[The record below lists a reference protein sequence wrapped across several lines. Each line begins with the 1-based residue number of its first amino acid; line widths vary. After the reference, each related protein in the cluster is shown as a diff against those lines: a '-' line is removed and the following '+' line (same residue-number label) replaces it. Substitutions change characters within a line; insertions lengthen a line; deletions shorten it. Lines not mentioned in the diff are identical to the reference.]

1 MGVVGCLS
9 TQPLTENKMKVLAV
23 LLLSGLAAGG
33 GIGGSDWKMYNKWS
47 TMKAQESCLGEENM
61 KIHTVNL
68 KTAIAKCYQKDAPE
82 LNLPPFNSP
91 YRFINT
97 LMTSAGQMEY
107 NQMMDLFK
115 MYKMMQTM
123 KEHDSSDY
131 MSSLFNDHHYES
143 RPYSMDHD
151 KSWFQKMMM
160 KMNMKKMFE
169 KNIMNKYDSN
179 DFSMYSNMKG
189 NQYKNMFDFDNSD
202 KYGSHSNF
210 DVEKMMDA
218 YESKMNEDKMM
229 ENMMMYKMQQ
239 MQRSNDESSYNPFNK
254 NTYRERMA
262 ALLQRHKRQAPKNKD
277 NAAVTLPE
285 NLDLGD
291 RLADKLK
298 QEQYE
303 MEQEIGNMTCVM
315 KEIGI
320 LNQQNELDFN
330 TQKRAFEKFNIPNQ
344 WLKNRLLDDMELC
357 NKVAESLPVES
368 QKEYN
373 FPGLINMAQVKSYMR
388 CSKYSKM
395 RTCMYKDV
403 KETLEKNFG
412 SLDKIMEQT
421 QLNEDQLFPLV
432 TQLLHGE
439 EMEYFGM

>member
-1 MGVVGCLS
+1 MGVVAH
-9 TQPLTENKMKVLAV
+9 QPLTENKMKVLAV

-33 GIGGSDWKMYNKWS
+33 GVGNNDWKMFSRWS

-68 KTAIAKCYQKDAPE
+68 TAIAKCYQKDAPE

-97 LMTSAGQMEY
+97 LMTSADSMEHS
-107 NQMMDLFK
+107 QLMDLFK

-123 KEHDSSDY
+123 RGHDSSSY
-131 MSSLFNDHHYES
+131 MPSIFNDQHYGAK
-143 RPYSMDHD
+143 PYSMDHTN
-151 KSWFQKMMM
+151 KSWMEMMM
-160 KMNMKKMFE
+160 KMAMKKMFE
-169 KNIMNKYDSN
+169 KTMMNNYDT
-179 DFSMYSNMKG
+179 DMYI
-189 NQYKNMFDFDNSD
+189 NQYKDMFDFDSSD
-202 KYGSHSNF
+202 MYESQSNL
-210 DVEKMMDA
+210 EKMMDA
-218 YESKMNEDKMM
+218 YGSKMNEDKMM
-229 ENMMMYKMQQ
+229 ENMMMYKMHQ

-262 ALLQRHKRQAPKNKD
+262 ALLQRHKRQVSRSNDPNS
-277 NAAVTLPE
+277 AVILPE
-285 NLDLGD
+285 SLDVVD

-298 QEQYE
+298 DQQHK
-303 MEQEIGNMTCVM
+303 MEEEIGNMTCVM
-315 KEIGI
+315 REMGV
-320 LNQQNELDFN
+320 LNEQNELDFN
-330 TQKRAFEKFNIPNQ
+330 SQKRALDQSNLPNK
-344 WLKNRLLDDMELC
+344 WFKNRLLNDMEVC
-357 NKVAESLPVES
+357 NKMAESLPYDYT
-368 QKEYN
+368 QQHN
-373 FPGLINMAQVKSYMR
+373 FPGLVNLSQVKAYMK
-388 CSKYSKM
+388 CCKYSKM

-439 EMEYFGM
+439 EMDYYGF

>member
-1 MGVVGCLS
+1 MGVVAH
-9 TQPLTENKMKVLAV
+9 QPLTENKMKVLAV

-33 GIGGSDWKMYNKWS
+33 GVGNNDWKMFSRWS

-68 KTAIAKCYQKDAPE
+68 TAIAKCYQKDAPE

-97 LMTSAGQMEY
+97 LMTSADSMEHS
-107 NQMMDLFK
+107 QLMDLFK
-115 MYKMMQTM
+115 MYKMMRTM
-123 KEHDSSDY
+123 RGHDSSSY
-131 MSSLFNDHHYES
+131 MPSMFNDQHYGAK
-143 RPYSMDHD
+143 PYSMDHT
-151 KSWFQKMMM
+151 
-160 KMNMKKMFE
+160 N
-169 KNIMNKYDSN
+169 NL
-179 DFSMYSNMKG
+179 
-189 NQYKNMFDFDNSD
+189 
-202 KYGSHSNF
+202 
-210 DVEKMMDA
+210 EKMMDA
-218 YESKMNEDKMM
+218 YGSKMNEDKMM

-262 ALLQRHKRQAPKNKD
+262 ALLQRHKRQAPKKPE

-298 QEQYE
+298 QEQIE
-303 MEQEIGNMTCVM
+303 MEQKIGNMTCVM
-315 KEIGI
+315 REIGA
-320 LNQQNELDFN
+320 LNQQNELDFAA
-330 TQKRAFEKFNIPNQ
+330 QKRAFEKFNIPNQ
-344 WLKNRLLDDMELC
+344 WLKNRLLNDMELC
-357 NKVAESLPVES
+357 NKVADSLPSES

-373 FPGLINMAQVKSYMR
+373 FPGLINMSQVNSYLN
-388 CSKYSKM
+388 CCKYSEM

-421 QLNEDQLFPLV
+421 QLDEDQLFPLV

-439 EMEYFGM
+439 EMDYFGF

>member
-1 MGVVGCLS
+1 
-9 TQPLTENKMKVLAV
+9 
-23 LLLSGLAAGG
+23 
-33 GIGGSDWKMYNKWS
+33 
-47 TMKAQESCLGEENM
+47 
-61 KIHTVNL
+61 
-68 KTAIAKCYQKDAPE
+68 
-82 LNLPPFNSP
+82 
-91 YRFINT
+91 
-97 LMTSAGQMEY
+97 
-107 NQMMDLFK
+107 
-115 MYKMMQTM
+115 
-123 KEHDSSDY
+123 
-131 MSSLFNDHHYES
+131 
-143 RPYSMDHD
+143 
-151 KSWFQKMMM
+151 MMM
-160 KMNMKKMFE
+160 KMGMKKMFE
-169 KNIMNKYDSN
+169 KTMINNYDSDMN
-179 DFSMYSNMKG
+179 N
-189 NQYKNMFDFDNSD
+189 NQYKDMFDFDSSD
-202 KYGSHSNF
+202 MYESQSNF
-210 DVEKMMDA
+210 EKMMDA
-218 YESKMNEDKMM
+218 YGSKMNEDKMM

>member
-1 MGVVGCLS
+1 MFS
-9 TQPLTENKMKVLAV
+9 R
-23 LLLSGLAAGG
+23 
-33 GIGGSDWKMYNKWS
+33 WS

-68 KTAIAKCYQKDAPE
+68 TAIAKCYQKDAPE

-97 LMTSAGQMEY
+97 LMTSADSMEHS
-107 NQMMDLFK
+107 QLMDLFK

-123 KEHDSSDY
+123 RGHDSSSY
-131 MSSLFNDHHYES
+131 MPSMFNDQHYGAK
-143 RPYSMDHD
+143 PCSMDNTN
-151 KSWFQKMMM
+151 KSWMEKMMM
-160 KMNMKKMFE
+160 KMAMKNMFE
-169 KNIMNKYDSN
+169 KTMMNNYDS
-179 DFSMYSNMKG
+179 D
-189 NQYKNMFDFDNSD
+189 QYKDMFDFDSSD
-202 KYGSHSNF
+202 MYESQSNF
-210 DVEKMMDA
+210 EKMMDA
-218 YESKMNEDKMM
+218 YGSKMNEDKMM

-262 ALLQRHKRQAPKNKD
+262 ALLQRHKRQVSRSNDPNS
-277 NAAVTLPE
+277 AVILPE
-285 NLDLGD
+285 SLDVGD

-298 QEQYE
+298 DQQHK
-303 MEQEIGNMTCVM
+303 MEEEIGNMTCVM
-315 KEIGI
+315 REMGV
-320 LNQQNELDFN
+320 LNEKNELDFN
-330 TQKRAFEKFNIPNQ
+330 SQKRALDQFNLPNK
-344 WLKNRLLDDMELC
+344 WFKNRLLNDMEVC
-357 NKVAESLPVES
+357 NKMAESLPYDYT
-368 QKEYN
+368 QQHN
-373 FPGLINMAQVKSYMR
+373 FPGLVNLSQVKAYVK
-388 CSKYSKM
+388 CCKYSKM

-439 EMEYFGM
+439 EMDYYGF